1 MVSSTICKL
10 IQCTCRGR
18 IANFFFTPP
27 PKDPQTF
34 SRYFHLNRNKLGI
47 SMLFLSDFSIILKT
61 VTCALINSLTAYN
74 QHILEEEFC
83 FRVSKYE
90 KFLHNLKV
98 YQAWNKLWTGYIL
111 AYICHFP
118 FFFQYNDANFN

>member
-1 MVSSTICKL
+1 MKETKVIAIIYKKICFIDYICKL

-18 IANFFFTPP
+18 IANFFFHSPTQRPP
-27 PKDPQTF
+27 NIF
-34 SRYFHLNRNKLGI
+34 SRNFHLNRNKLGI

-83 FRVSKYE
+83 FRVSKYD

-98 YQAWNKLWTGYIL
+98 YQA
-111 AYICHFP
+111 
-118 FFFQYNDANFN
+118 